1 MVVALV
7 SVGGGVAAADPVDVA
22 EVNRS
27 VDTVDGYH
35 LSASLT
41 KMTINS
47 VPNMAATAF
56 TREGFITATVT
67 ATVDDNGNAPVNTVK
82 LKLFAQV
89 GCQIE
94 LTQGATL
101 LFGTEG
107 SGAAA
112 DLVAGNPA
120 GRFSPGINVTLL
132 PGYIQEILITE
143 KEMKADLNHFS
154 VKDLAG
160 HQFEISVDDYE
171 VKVDKCGG
179 PVSVRLGAT
188 AYMSTDNSDKT
199 VTLYGDILPL

>member
-1 MVVALV
+1 
-7 SVGGGVAAADPVDVA
+7 
-22 EVNRS
+22 
-27 VDTVDGYH
+27 

-56 TREGFITATVT
+56 TREGFVTATAT
-67 ATVDDNGNAPVNTVK
+67 ATVDDNGKAPVNTVK
-82 LKLFAQV
+82 LELLAQV
-89 GCQIE
+89 GCQID
-94 LTQGATL
+94 LNQGAV
-101 LFGTEG
+101 LFFNTEE
-107 SGAAA
+107 SGAFA
-112 DLVAGNPA
+112 DILAGNPA
-120 GRFSPGINVTLL
+120 GRFTPGINVNLL
-132 PGYIQEILITE
+132 PGYILEIPITE

-179 PVSVRLGAT
+179 PVSVRLVAR